1 MMRYFQKCSC
11 VIVCILCATSI
22 YAANREVT
30 KKPSVNVS
38 SSSEEVFDRV
48 AAVVNGNPITV
59 NEVDERL
66 AIYKKSRNME
76 KLRDRNRV
84 LDQFINEKIV
94 EYVAT
99 ENSIQIT
106 ETAVD
111 NKIEQ
116 MMKQYKITDRAMF
129 VKRMEAEHGM
139 PFNLFRIMIWKE
151 ELMDQVMTYAIEF
164 SPPSAKEVR
173 EWYEKNKN
181 QPYFLQMNF
190 KHILIR
196 TRNDSL
202 EEQKIVTD
210 KLKDIQRRLLAG
222 ASFEET
228 ARRESQDPGVAENG
242 GEYGWRFLGELDPI
256 LADQMYQQYRPG
268 IMTIMRSSYGYHL
281 IKISGKRVAPFNE
294 IEPRIY
300 GILGQQRRAGQFQKW
315 LEKMRNTS
323 EVKIYLEGYV
333 REKSDGKNAGSVR

>member
-1 MMRYFQKCSC
+1 MMRYFRKCSC
-11 VIVCILCATSI
+11 IIVCILCATGL
-22 YAANREVT
+22 YAANREAT
-30 KKPSVNVS
+30 KKSSVNTS
-38 SSSEEVFDRV
+38 ASSEEVFDRV
-48 AAVVNGNPITV
+48 AAVVNGKPITV

-66 AIYKKSRNME
+66 AIYKKARNME

-94 EYVAT
+94 EYIAE

-106 ETAVD
+106 DAAVD
-111 NKIEQ
+111 NKIEL
-116 MMKQYKITDRAMF
+116 MMKQYKITDRAIF

-164 SPPSAKEVR
+164 TPPSAKEVR

-181 QPYFLQMNF
+181 QPFFVQMSF

-202 EEQKIVTD
+202 EEQKIAID
-210 KLKDIQRRLLAG
+210 KLKDIQRRIFAG

-228 ARRESQDPGVAENG
+228 ARRESQDPSVVENG
-242 GEYGWRFLGELDPI
+242 GNFGWTFLGELDPV
-256 LADQMYQQYRPG
+256 LAEQMFQQYYPG
-268 IMTIMRSSYGYHL
+268 LMTIMRSSYGYHL
-281 IKISGKRVAPFNE
+281 IKISEKRVAPFKE
-294 IEPRIY
+294 IESRIY
-300 GILGQQRRAGQFQKW
+300 GILGQQRRGEQFRKW
-315 LEKMRNTS
+315 LDKMRDTS

-333 REKSDGKNAGSVR
+333 REKSDGKGAGSVR